1 MERLVN
7 DPAALVREAEAE
19 LSIPLFPNEDWKAE
33 FLDSMED
40 SREFT
45 ELLME
50 ASWADIVE
58 RKEDAAAPVRVR
70 VEVMSSLMLMSVM
83 VVWEKTGWA
92 ERRRATRARACLIEV
107 TILEFAELILD
118 WESGI
123 WKVIEET
130 CDGFMNY

>member
-1 MERLVN
+1 
-7 DPAALVREAEAE
+7 
-19 LSIPLFPNEDWKAE
+19 
-33 FLDSMED
+33 
-40 SREFT
+40 
-45 ELLME
+45 ME

-92 ERRRATRARACLIEV
+92 ERRRATRARVCLIEV

-123 WKVIEET
+123 WKVIEEI